1 MRNLDHPNLMKLY
14 EIYESQNS
22 IYISVELLEGG
33 QLYDKI
39 KNKYKFTIEEIRTV
53 MKGICQGL
61 EAMHAKNIMHRDLKP
76 ENILLRK

>member
-1 MRNLDHPNLMKLY
+1 MKLY